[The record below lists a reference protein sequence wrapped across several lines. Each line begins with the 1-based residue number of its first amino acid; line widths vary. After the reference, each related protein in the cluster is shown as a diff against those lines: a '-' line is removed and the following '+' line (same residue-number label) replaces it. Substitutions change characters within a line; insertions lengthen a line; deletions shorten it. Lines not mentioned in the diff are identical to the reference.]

1 MADLTTSY
9 MGLRLKNPLLV
20 ASCSLSKNVDGVRR
34 LADAGA
40 GAVVLKSLFEEQIQ
54 KEIVE
59 DLEKG
64 VGPTWHYEAYDYV
77 SKMGMELGPQ
87 DYLKLIEKAKKLVP
101 IPLIASLNCVSS
113 NWWRDYARQIELS
126 GADALE
132 LNVAYVTSDLSR
144 SGSDIES
151 SYYGVIDRVKQTVK
165 IPVSVKIGPYFSSLA
180 QVASELSRRGASAL
194 VLFNRYYQFDVD
206 IEKKKIVAAN
216 PMSSPGEMHLAL
228 RWIAQLAGRLNCDL
242 AATTG
247 IHDGVSVLKQIMV
260 GAKVAQVCSVLYD
273 KGVGQIKKIL
283 DAVDK
288 WLDKHGNPSI
298 DSVRGTLSQKE
309 SEKPEL
315 YERLQYIK
323 ALVGIE

>member
-1 MADLTTSY
+1 MANLTTSY
-9 MGLRLKNPLLV
+9 MGLKLRNPLLV

-34 LADAGA
+34 LAEAGP
-40 GAVVLKSLFEEQIQ
+40 GAIVLKSLFEEQIQ

-87 DYLKLIEKAKKLVP
+87 DYLKLIEKSKKLVP
-101 IPLIASLNCVSS
+101 VPIIASLNCVSS
-113 NWWRDYARQIELS
+113 HWWRDYARQIELS

-132 LNVAYVTSDLSR
+132 LNVAYVTGDASK
-144 SGSDIES
+144 SGSDIEAG
-151 SYYGVIDRVKQTVK
+151 YYGVLDRVKQTVK
-165 IPVSVKIGPYFSSLA
+165 IPVSIKIGPFFSSLA
-180 QVASELSRRGASAL
+180 QVAGELSRRGASAL

-206 IEKKKIVAAN
+206 IDKKKVVAAN
-216 PMSSPGEMHLAL
+216 PLSSPGEMHLSL

-247 IHDGVSVLKQIMV
+247 IHDGTAVLKQILV
-260 GAKVAQVCSVLYD
+260 GAKVVQLGSVLYE

-283 DAVDK
+283 ETVEK
-288 WLDKHGNPSI
+288 WLDKQGHPST
-298 DSVRGTLSQKE
+298 DSIRGTLSQKE

-323 ALVGIE
+323 ALVGIG